1 MNAACLFA
9 GLGDALVWE
18 HEGLKCIHGARERLG
33 RQDPA
38 VLSPP
43 QAGQL
48 AHLGND
54 TEHIVTDWEKQRLNP
69 LAGLETLPRPSGTP
83 TPEQTGDVPEPFPIR

>member
-18 HEGLKCIHGARERLG
+18 HEGLKCIHGARERLW

-48 AHLGND
+48 AHLGNV
-54 TEHIVTDWEKQRLNP
+54 TEHIGAQQADWEKQRPPGWVRDPSPAQTLRNP
-69 LAGLETLPRPSGTP
+69 NALADRGCP
-83 TPEQTGDVPEPFPIR
+83 